1 MDNAASFQFPLGKRW
16 PVVCRDRVIRKA
28 VLTGRD
34 VFYNDVYLA
43 AVQLTASGRRRTVS
57 GWFAWD
63 SEKGYFRFFATGA
76 NAALIPLTG
85 HKPRLAKLARK
96 LIAATSYSKRAEG
109 LPSDHA
115 AALAYMC
122 QTEAAGLTEISG
134 QESPGWLVRRILCRL
149 WGEDVERLALF
160 FDRLARF
167 QSAAG
172 E

>member
-1 MDNAASFQFPLGKRW
+1 MDNAAGFKFNPGKRW

-34 VFYNDVYLA
+34 VFYNDVYLG
-43 AVQLTASGRRRTVS
+43 AVQLTVTRKRRTVS

-76 NAALIPLTG
+76 NAALIPLTR

-96 LIAATSYSKRAEG
+96 LIAATAYGKRAEG

-115 AALAYMC
+115 AALAYIC

-134 QESPGWLVRRILCRL
+134 QDSPGWIVRRILCRL
-149 WGEDVERLALF
+149 WGEDVERLASF
-160 FDRLARF
+160 FDRLARL
-167 QSAAG
+167 QSVAG